1 MSDFSGTPK
10 CVRSFMYKG
19 GGGGEGAEQTHTHS
33 ASGLRVD
40 ENICVSDLE
49 EGNQY
54 KLLGSWVS

>member
-1 MSDFSGTPK
+1 MELQNVCG
-10 CVRSFMYKG
+10 RSCTR

>member
-1 MSDFSGTPK
+1 MELQNVCG
-10 CVRSFMYKG
+10 RSCTRE
-19 GGGGEGAEQTHTHS
+19 GGGGEGAEQTHTHG
-33 ASGLRVD
+33 ASGLRID

>member
-1 MSDFSGTPK
+1 
-10 CVRSFMYKG
+10 MYKG